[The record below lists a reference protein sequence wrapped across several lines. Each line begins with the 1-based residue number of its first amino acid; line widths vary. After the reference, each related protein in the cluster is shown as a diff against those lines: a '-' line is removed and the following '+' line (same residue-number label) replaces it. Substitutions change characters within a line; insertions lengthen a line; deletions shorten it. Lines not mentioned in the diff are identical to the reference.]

1 VKIITLNNNGN
12 KVLKSLPTKT
22 IVFNLFQV
30 NSNIKDLIIR
40 CPYDGNIVRINA
52 NTSNIGTITT
62 ELIVEKINNNDFK
75 NKLNTWTNILSRNIL
90 IQNGQLIDDEHHIIN
105 DLILNK
111 DDYLRVNLV
120 GNSDLKN
127 LSLEIEIEVI

>member
-1 VKIITLNNNGN
+1 VKFITLNNNGN
-12 KVLKSLPTKT
+12 KVLKSIPTKT

-30 NSNIKDLIIR
+30 NSNIKDLVIK

-52 NTSNIGTITT
+52 NTSNIGTTTT
-62 ELIVEKINNNDFK
+62 ELTVEKISNSDFK
-75 NKLNTWTNILSRNIL
+75 NKLNTWINILSRDIY
-90 IQNGQLIDDEHHIIN
+90 IQIGQLIDDENHVIE
-105 DLILNK
+105 DLGVDK
-111 DDYLRVNLV
+111 DDYFRVNLI